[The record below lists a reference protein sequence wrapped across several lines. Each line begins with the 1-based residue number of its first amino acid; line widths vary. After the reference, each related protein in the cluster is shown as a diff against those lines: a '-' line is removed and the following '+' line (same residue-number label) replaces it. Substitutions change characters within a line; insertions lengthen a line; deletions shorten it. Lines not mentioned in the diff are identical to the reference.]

1 MVLLQYYSVLQ
12 TYYSS
17 TTPYCK
23 VLLQYYSLLQ
33 STTLYYKVLLRPK
46 RRQNDVHPVLLCTT
60 KYYSSTTL
68 YYKVLARYYSVLQST
83 SQAPAAA
90 PAPAAAAPP
99 PLAPATPASAQHQR
113 QHQRQ
118 HQHQHQRQ
126 RQHQQHQDEHQ
137 HQQHQRHHQQRAA
150 PAPAESQ
157 FYYSFGRLTR
167 TILRK
172 GSSSTGRIAILPQ
185 FRALDTHDLTKGSHS
200 ARQDRNFTTVSG
212 DQHARS
218 YERVHRAAAR
228 SQFYYSFGRSTR
240 TILRK
245 GSSGSRKIAIL
256 LQFRAINTHDLTKG
270 FIGQPQ
276 DRNFTTVSGDRH
288 ARSYERVANPQA
300 FSGPWRPPPSLL
312 N

>member
-1 MVLLQYYSVLQ
+1 MHISYYKKPCRHVRTCFREGRFLPLKYYSI
-12 TYYSS
+12 SH
-17 TTPYCK
+17 TTHA
-23 VLLQYYSLLQ
+23 VFIA
-33 STTLYYKVLLRPK
+33 VR
-46 RRQNDVHPVLLCTT
+46 HCTT
-60 KYYSSTTL
+60 KCYSSTTL
-68 YYKVLARYYSVLQST
+68 YYKVLVRYYSVLQST
-83 SQAPAAA
+83 SPALAAA
-90 PAPAAAAPP
+90 PAPAAAAAP

-126 RQHQQHQDEHQ
+126 RQHQQHQDKHQ

-200 ARQDRNFTTVSG
+200 AWQDRNFTTVSG

-218 YERVHRAAAR
+218 YERVHRAGKKSQFYYSFGWSTRTILRKGSSGTRKIAILLQFRVINTLDLTKGFIGQVRNRNFTTVSGDQHARSYERVHRAPAR

-245 GSSGSRKIAIL
+245 GSSGR
-256 LQFRAINTHDLTKG
+256 
-270 FIGQPQ
+270 
-276 DRNFTTVSGDRH
+276 
-288 ARSYERVANPQA
+288 
-300 FSGPWRPPPSLL
+300 
-312 N
+312 